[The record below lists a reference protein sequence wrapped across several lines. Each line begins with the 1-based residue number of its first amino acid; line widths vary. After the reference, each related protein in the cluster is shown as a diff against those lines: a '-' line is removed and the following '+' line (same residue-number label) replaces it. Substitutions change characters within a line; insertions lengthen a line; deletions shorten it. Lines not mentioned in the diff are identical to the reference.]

1 MMHKLSRRNLLILL
15 AYLICA
21 VGLTILVVRKQAIHP
36 EPVFH
41 QPHEK
46 GKDPDKLG
54 PQELFYLD
62 RNYPATNVQKDV
74 YQKHLKQAINFDK
87 NAPRSHR
94 GLDYPWTL
102 EGPGNIG
109 GRINTIAVHPVN
121 PDVTLLGYS
130 NGGIY
135 RTDNGGASWV
145 PVFDDQPSLSIGH
158 ISFDPHNPDRVWAAT
173 GDVNISG
180 YYFLGS
186 GVYRSDDQGVN
197 WSYVGL
203 SSTGV
208 LSKVLVDPNNPQIIY
223 AGSMGYPS
231 HPGDEKGFF
240 RSTNGGNSWEK
251 TLTIDDSTG
260 IIDLVTDPLQ
270 PGRVFAAAWT
280 RIRSNTK
287 GITVGPGTGL
297 YKSEDYGATW
307 ENVTN
312 GLPADDHSRT
322 SVEMTNDGTLFLSYI
337 GELSSGECAGYVE
350 SLQHIYK
357 SIDGG
362 ISWDTIPSTPSHGV
376 YCDLFGEFGWYFEA
390 LKVNPENSQDMFLL
404 GVDMIRT
411 LDGGLSWFEAAPPWW
426 TYEVHADKHDLVY
439 AHGELFVATDGGA
452 YKTDI
457 DQLGEWQDFENIPS
471 TQFYRTAWSPH
482 TPDQYYGGA
491 QDNGTSGGNAAF
503 FIEWLRIYGG
513 DGFQPLF
520 DPTEPHWIYVL
531 TQNGSIAFSDDAGF
545 DFRGLNKGL
554 TGSRYWDMPFV
565 MSSHDPK
572 ILFCGSYKMFRMNM
586 QDSIREWKEI
596 SPDLTRGDTI
606 LGNRY
611 PAITAIAQSDLDSMR
626 IYAGTQDGLIWTTA
640 DGGLNWT
647 NITDGTPGF
656 FVTSITCSTVNP
668 EGVIATYS
676 GYRDNNHQPYIYRS
690 ENAGVLWEPIIAE
703 LPMMGVN
710 NLYIL
715 PGWNDD
721 VLFAATDGGVYV
733 SRDAGFKWERLGS
746 NMPYMPVY
754 DIDYNPAE
762 NKIIAATFS
771 RGIMTFPVEELD
783 LVSSTR
789 PGDQVSNE
797 LDVHLYPTITSNQ
810 LFISC
815 NDFDSNGEDLQVSI
829 YDMEG
834 KMIRSQTEH
843 SDEVHK
849 VTFTDK
855 SSPGLYVAKVQSG
868 RKMKTLPFIMQ

>member
-1 MMHKLSRRNLLILL
+1 
-15 AYLICA
+15 
-21 VGLTILVVRKQAIHP
+21 
-36 EPVFH
+36 
-41 QPHEK
+41 
-46 GKDPDKLG
+46 
-54 PQELFYLD
+54 
-62 RNYPATNVQKDV
+62 
-74 YQKHLKQAINFDK
+74 
-87 NAPRSHR
+87 
-94 GLDYPWTL
+94 
-102 EGPGNIG
+102 
-109 GRINTIAVHPVN
+109 
-121 PDVTLLGYS
+121 
-130 NGGIY
+130 
-135 RTDNGGASWV
+135 
-145 PVFDDQPSLSIGH
+145 
-158 ISFDPHNPDRVWAAT
+158 
-173 GDVNISG
+173 
-180 YYFLGS
+180 
-186 GVYRSDDQGVN
+186 
-197 WSYVGL
+197 
-203 SSTGV
+203 
-208 LSKVLVDPNNPQIIY
+208 
-223 AGSMGYPS
+223 
-231 HPGDEKGFF
+231 
-240 RSTNGGNSWEK
+240 
-251 TLTIDDSTG
+251 
-260 IIDLVTDPLQ
+260 
-270 PGRVFAAAWT
+270 
-280 RIRSNTK
+280 
-287 GITVGPGTGL
+287 
-297 YKSEDYGATW
+297 
-307 ENVTN
+307 
-312 GLPADDHSRT
+312 
-322 SVEMTNDGTLFLSYI
+322 
-337 GELSSGECAGYVE
+337 
-350 SLQHIYK
+350 
-357 SIDGG
+357 
-362 ISWDTIPSTPSHGV
+362 
-376 YCDLFGEFGWYFEA
+376 
-390 LKVNPENSQDMFLL
+390 
-404 GVDMIRT
+404 
-411 LDGGLSWFEAAPPWW
+411 
-426 TYEVHADKHDLVY
+426 
-439 AHGELFVATDGGA
+439 
-452 YKTDI
+452 
-457 DQLGEWQDFENIPS
+457 
-471 TQFYRTAWSPH
+471 
-482 TPDQYYGGA
+482 
-491 QDNGTSGGNAAF
+491 
-503 FIEWLRIYGG
+503 
-513 DGFQPLF
+513 
-520 DPTEPHWIYVL
+520 
-531 TQNGSIAFSDDAGF
+531 
-545 DFRGLNKGL
+545 
-554 TGSRYWDMPFV
+554 
-565 MSSHDPK
+565 
-572 ILFCGSYKMFRMNM
+572 MNM

-656 FVTSITCSTVNP
+656 FVTSISCSTVNP

-849 VTFTDK
+849 VTFMDK